1 MLHGSTVARFGFLI
15 DRRVFGALQFVDTR
29 MLEYPLMRPFIPM
42 AVVAFYVIS
51 VLLGL
56 ALAPKGKSAEPKRD
70 RPLLTVLT
78 SAHNAAMC
86 LLSAWMSYEAF
97 MSAAESFGW
106 FTPGVPKAPW
116 CHPVDPAGSPYSPA
130 AARMARVTWVFCM
143 SKYPELIDTLIMFI
157 KGNYRQARVA
167 WAVRRVQDVRCTTLP
182 PPQVS
187 FLHVMHHAVMIYPV
201 GLINAPYYP
210 TVSH

>member
-1 MLHGSTVARFGFLI
+1 
-15 DRRVFGALQFVDTR
+15 
-29 MLEYPLMRPFIPM
+29 MLEYPLMRPLIPM
-42 AVVAFYVIS
+42 GVVAFYVAS

-70 RPLLTVLT
+70 RPWLTVLT

-116 CHPVDPAGSPYSPA
+116 CHPVDPVGRPYSPA

-157 KGNYRQARVA
+157 KGNYRQARCCSTA
-167 WAVRRVQDVRCTTLP
+167 GSPPYDGSHAARHPRLLRRCPSCTSCTTP
-182 PPQVS
+182 S
-187 FLHVMHHAVMIYPV
+187 
-201 GLINAPYYP
+201 
-210 TVSH
+210 